1 MSTSVSK
8 LDKVFSVRGIIAA
21 NQKEDL
27 VATYISLIQFTQQG
41 LAAIKESPKRLDA
54 ARKAFEQVGAKI
66 KDFYLVMGK
75 YDIVIIAE
83 APNDE
88 AITKT
93 SLILGSKGNVRT
105 RTSRAFTEA
114 EYRKMIDSL
123 P

>member
-1 MSTSVSK
+1 
-8 LDKVFSVRGIIAA
+8 
-21 NQKEDL
+21 
-27 VATYISLIQFTQQG
+27 
-41 LAAIKESPKRLDA
+41 
-54 ARKAFEQVGAKI
+54 
-66 KDFYLVMGK
+66 MGK

-105 RTSRAFTEA
+105 RTSRAFTET
-114 EYRKMIDSL
+114 EYRKLIDSL